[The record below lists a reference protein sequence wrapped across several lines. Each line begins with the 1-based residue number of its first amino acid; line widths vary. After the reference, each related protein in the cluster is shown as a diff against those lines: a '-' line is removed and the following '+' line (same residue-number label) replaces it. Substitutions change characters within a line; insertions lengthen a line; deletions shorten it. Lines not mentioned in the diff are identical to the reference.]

1 MSRIIIT
8 RADEVLQT
16 LQTRSDAQNPIRA
29 VLSIEHPGAE
39 AGVKGAAPRIAD
51 HGHGHVVQKI
61 LAFWDAEQIVHQGP
75 DLEQVSE
82 GLAFVMEQL
91 AANDNGDVLIHC
103 HAGKSRSVAMA
114 LGVLSLLK
122 PHADEK
128 ELIDDLLAIR
138 PIAAPNII
146 VVEMVDQLTG
156 RNGKL
161 LKAVEDHPVLT
172 AQRTA
177 TEERRQNMLKN
188 NPEMLK
194 KLHPEK
200 FFKP

>member
-1 MSRIIIT
+1 
-8 RADEVLQT
+8 
-16 LQTRSDAQNPIRA
+16 
-29 VLSIEHPGAE
+29 
-39 AGVKGAAPRIAD
+39 
-51 HGHGHVVQKI
+51 
-61 LAFWDAEQIVHQGP
+61 
-75 DLEQVSE
+75 
-82 GLAFVMEQL
+82 
-91 AANDNGDVLIHC
+91 
-103 HAGKSRSVAMA
+103 
-114 LGVLSLLK
+114 LLK

>member
-1 MSRIIIT
+1 MNRIIIT

-16 LQTRSDAQNPIRA
+16 LQSRAETEAPVRA
-29 VLSIEHPGAE
+29 VLSIEHPGAKP
-39 AGVKGAAPRIAD
+39 GVKGAAPRLIGTPHSA
-51 HGHGHVVQKI
+51 VPQKV
-61 LAFWDAEQIVHQGP
+61 LAFWDAEQKVHQGP
-75 DLEQVSE
+75 DLEQVSD
-82 GLAFVMEQL
+82 GLSFVMEQL
-91 AANDNGDVLIHC
+91 TQHADGDVLIHC

-161 LKAVEDHPVLT
+161 LKAVEDHPVLSE
-172 AQRTA
+172 QRRV
-177 TEERRQNMLKN
+177 TEQRRQNMLKE

-194 KLHPEK
+194 KMHPEK